1 MWACEICAKTGG
13 GYAEFADVNG
23 EYACSKRLD
32 KSKRTI
38 FSIAEQGDDTDWEE
52 CESTSEQAESLFELA
67 DEDNAVAK
75 ALVAHMRSLKVAVAR
90 KAGGKRVVARRTTLL
105 RIEKGGYTDVHMDGP
120 QFDLRSVTFWSR
132 ETDVEK
138 RVLFGLAHDPR
149 ENDDGLSL
157 GGRGFHYLA
166 DLVLRSGQ
174 TYLGDVVAMG
184 GRPVGRGVGGN
195 RALVHK
201 VEPGASSQVVLI
213 VDWGV
218 EEDA

>member
-1 MWACEICAKTGG
+1 M
-13 GYAEFADVNG
+13 
-23 EYACSKRLD
+23 
-32 KSKRTI
+32 
-38 FSIAEQGDDTDWEE
+38 
-52 CESTSEQAESLFELA
+52 
-67 DEDNAVAK
+67 
-75 ALVAHMRSLKVAVAR
+75 
-90 KAGGKRVVARRTTLL
+90 
-105 RIEKGGYTDVHMDGP
+105 HMDGP

-132 ETDVEK
+132 QTDVEK

-213 VDWGV
+213 VDWRV
-218 EEDA
+218 EKEA

>member
-1 MWACEICAKTGG
+1 MVWAFKNLTYRLQPARG
-13 GYAEFADVNG
+13 
-23 EYACSKRLD
+23 CS
-32 KSKRTI
+32 
-38 FSIAEQGDDTDWEE
+38 
-52 CESTSEQAESLFELA
+52 
-67 DEDNAVAK
+67 
-75 ALVAHMRSLKVAVAR
+75 
-90 KAGGKRVVARRTTLL
+90 
-105 RIEKGGYTDVHMDGP
+105 Y
-120 QFDLRSVTFWSR
+120 
-132 ETDVEK
+132 
-138 RVLFGLAHDPR
+138 DPR

-184 GRPVGRGVGGN
+184 GRPVGRGVGGD

-218 EEDA
+218 EK

>member
-1 MWACEICAKTGG
+1 M
-13 GYAEFADVNG
+13 
-23 EYACSKRLD
+23 
-32 KSKRTI
+32 
-38 FSIAEQGDDTDWEE
+38 
-52 CESTSEQAESLFELA
+52 
-67 DEDNAVAK
+67 
-75 ALVAHMRSLKVAVAR
+75 
-90 KAGGKRVVARRTTLL
+90 
-105 RIEKGGYTDVHMDGP
+105 HMDGP

-138 RVLFGLAHDPR
+138 RVLFGLADDPR
-149 ENDDGLSL
+149 DPAKGDGLSL
-157 GGRGFHYLA
+157 GGRGFYYLA

-184 GRPVGRGVGGN
+184 GRPVGRGVGGD

-218 EEDA
+218 EK

>member
-1 MWACEICAKTGG
+1 
-13 GYAEFADVNG
+13 
-23 EYACSKRLD
+23 
-32 KSKRTI
+32 
-38 FSIAEQGDDTDWEE
+38 
-52 CESTSEQAESLFELA
+52 
-67 DEDNAVAK
+67 
-75 ALVAHMRSLKVAVAR
+75 MRSNIISLVCVATLGTKNR
-90 KAGGKRVVARRTTLL
+90 GTGARR
-105 RIEKGGYTDVHMDGP
+105 
-120 QFDLRSVTFWSR
+120 
-132 ETDVEK
+132 
-138 RVLFGLAHDPR
+138 
-149 ENDDGLSL
+149 DGLSL

-213 VDWGV
+213 VDWDV

>member
-1 MWACEICAKTGG
+1 MAKPAAKGSGRAAKKPAGAKKAPQEPKKTKTQE
-13 GYAEFADVNG
+13 ARA
-23 EYACSKRLD
+23 A
-32 KSKRTI
+32 
-38 FSIAEQGDDTDWEE
+38 AAQ
-52 CESTSEQAESLFELA
+52 
-67 DEDNAVAK
+67 AK
-75 ALVAHMRSLKVAVAR
+75 AEL
-90 KAGGKRVVARRTTLL
+90 
-105 RIEKGGYTDVHMDGP
+105 
-120 QFDLRSVTFWSR
+120 
-132 ETDVEK
+132 
-138 RVLFGLAHDPR
+138 

-157 GGRGFHYLA
+157 NGSPFHYLA

>member
-1 MWACEICAKTGG
+1 
-13 GYAEFADVNG
+13 
-23 EYACSKRLD
+23 
-32 KSKRTI
+32 
-38 FSIAEQGDDTDWEE
+38 
-52 CESTSEQAESLFELA
+52 
-67 DEDNAVAK
+67 
-75 ALVAHMRSLKVAVAR
+75 MRSNIISLVCVATLGTKNR
-90 KAGGKRVVARRTTLL
+90 GTGARR
-105 RIEKGGYTDVHMDGP
+105 E
-120 QFDLRSVTFWSR
+120 
-132 ETDVEK
+132 
-138 RVLFGLAHDPR
+138 A
-149 ENDDGLSL
+149 L

-218 EEDA
+218 EKEA

>member
-1 MWACEICAKTGG
+1 MTTKLKIPIPDRPATPNFHSVGRPAPWI
-13 GYAEFADVNG
+13 
-23 EYACSKRLD
+23 
-32 KSKRTI
+32 
-38 FSIAEQGDDTDWEE
+38 
-52 CESTSEQAESLFELA
+52 
-67 DEDNAVAK
+67 VA
-75 ALVAHMRSLKVAVAR
+75 
-90 KAGGKRVVARRTTLL
+90 
-105 RIEKGGYTDVHMDGP
+105 
-120 QFDLRSVTFWSR
+120 
-132 ETDVEK
+132 
-138 RVLFGLAHDPR
+138 R

-184 GRPVGRGVGGN
+184 GRPVGRGVGGD

-218 EEDA
+218 EREA

>member
-1 MWACEICAKTGG
+1 M
-13 GYAEFADVNG
+13 
-23 EYACSKRLD
+23 
-32 KSKRTI
+32 
-38 FSIAEQGDDTDWEE
+38 
-52 CESTSEQAESLFELA
+52 
-67 DEDNAVAK
+67 
-75 ALVAHMRSLKVAVAR
+75 
-90 KAGGKRVVARRTTLL
+90 
-105 RIEKGGYTDVHMDGP
+105 HMDGP
-120 QFDLRSVTFWSR
+120 QFDLRSVTFWSLQ
-132 ETDVEK
+132 TDVEK

-149 ENDDGLSL
+149 EDDDGLSL
-157 GGRGFHYLA
+157 NGSPFHYLA

-213 VDWGV
+213 VDWDV

>member
-1 MWACEICAKTGG
+1 M
-13 GYAEFADVNG
+13 
-23 EYACSKRLD
+23 
-32 KSKRTI
+32 
-38 FSIAEQGDDTDWEE
+38 
-52 CESTSEQAESLFELA
+52 
-67 DEDNAVAK
+67 
-75 ALVAHMRSLKVAVAR
+75 
-90 KAGGKRVVARRTTLL
+90 
-105 RIEKGGYTDVHMDGP
+105 HMDGP
-120 QFDLRSVTFWSR
+120 QFDLRSVTFWSLQ
-132 ETDVEK
+132 TDVEK

-201 VEPGASSQVVLI
+201 VEPGGSSQVVLI
-213 VDWGV
+213 VDWWV
-218 EEDA
+218 EK